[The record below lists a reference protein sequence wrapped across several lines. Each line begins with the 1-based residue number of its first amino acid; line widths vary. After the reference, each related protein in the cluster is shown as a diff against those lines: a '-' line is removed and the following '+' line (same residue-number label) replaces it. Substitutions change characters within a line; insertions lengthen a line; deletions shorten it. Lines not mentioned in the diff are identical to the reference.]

1 MVRNV
6 RTLTPKESAEAVGC
20 SADTIRRYCTL
31 YSRHLSE
38 GATPPK
44 GRPRVLTLV
53 DVELLKI
60 AKRQTELG
68 EPVEAVDTFLE
79 SVALDLPEE
88 TFEIEPVDDQVGEEI
103 PEGLALMRQ
112 MVNSLDRLANQED
125 RLQRIEEALDRL
137 REVTPVPPPVLE
149 KPVKTEDRFLGM
161 PPTIFAF
168 VLGVVVVVALVAVV
182 ALVVWLLP

>member
-1 MVRNV
+1 MVRNL
-6 RTLTPKESAEAVGC
+6 RTLTPKEAAEAVGC

-38 GATPPK
+38 GAAPPK

-137 REVTPVPPPVLE
+137 REATPAPPPVLE
-149 KPVKTEDRFLGM
+149 KPIKTEDRFLGM

-168 VLGVVVVVALVAVV
+168 VLGVVVVVAVV